1 MEEKTLFQKSPVEPT
16 LLQDENELSLFLN
29 TMNSFRTDQAAKIT
43 KFQRKK
49 FRSIQKID
57 KIIFIYEKKFR

>member
-29 TMNSFRTDQAAKIT
+29 TMNSFRTNQAAKIT
-43 KFQRKK
+43 KNSEEK
-49 FRSIQKID
+49 IQK
-57 KIIFIYEKKFR
+57 YSEN